1 MPPTNQSGK
10 QQSSTAGTGFGSS
23 SSSPKSSSK
32 FSKLIQELRGKQI
45 TKTKLRNEIMNSL
58 YDGATDNPEEGKWYF
73 FEYDPKYRDI
83 LKKWDQFPVIQ
94 VVGFKHGNVLGANLH
109 YMKQNARLKAIN
121 NNRFPASSLHYYI
134 PKRADAIFFEIDELD
149 VPTMSQMP
157 VEKFH
162 RNT

>member
-1 MPPTNQSGK
+1 MPPTNRSGK

-23 SSSPKSSSK
+23 NSSPKSNSK
-32 FSKLIQELRGKQI
+32 FSQLISGLRGQKI
-45 TKTKLRNEIMNSL
+45 TKTKLRNEIQNAL
-58 YDGATDNPEEGKWYF
+58 FDGATDTPEEGKWYF

-109 YMKQNARLKAIN
+109 YINKQSRLNAIN
-121 NNRFPASSLHYYI
+121 KNIFPASSLHYYI

-157 VEKFH
+157 VEQFH
-162 RNT
+162 RNN